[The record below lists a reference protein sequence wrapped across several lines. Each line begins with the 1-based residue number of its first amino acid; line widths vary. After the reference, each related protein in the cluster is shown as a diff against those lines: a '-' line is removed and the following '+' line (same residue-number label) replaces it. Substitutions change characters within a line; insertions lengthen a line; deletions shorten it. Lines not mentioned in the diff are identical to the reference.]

1 MNVVHFPT
9 LPADERHSPTRKFHS
24 FCQNLSLALDGKRD
38 IGTWGG
44 GHPFDVQI
52 RRIPAGAAVCP
63 HHAHFAQWELFL
75 VRRGEGTVRVGDATH
90 PVCAGDV
97 FIHPPN
103 EAHQL
108 TNTGSD
114 DLEVLI
120 VADNPPVDGCYYPD
134 SDKWALRTPGAPV
147 AFFRAEPV
155 DYFAG
160 EDPATAGA
168 PPAALANL
176 FTVKPPPFRKLNLDD
191 VAWEPWSSPKKKFG
205 SRSKELSIALG
216 ALRNTPTGL
225 GGHPFD
231 LELARLA
238 PGQCACPYHRHLLQ
252 WEMFILFAG
261 TAQLRVNGETAT
273 LRAGD
278 AVLHAPGTAHQI
290 SNAGADDLEFL
301 LIADNPPGDYYEYPD
316 SAKWGLRE
324 PRGNFRMQVVDYWDG
339 EE

>member
-9 LPADERHSPTRKFHS
+9 LPADERHSPGKKFHS
-24 FCQNLSLALDGKRD
+24 FCQNVSLALGGKRD
-38 IGTWGG
+38 TGPWGG
-44 GHPFDVQI
+44 GHPFDVQL

-63 HHAHFAQWELFL
+63 HHAHLAQWELFL
-75 VRRGEGTVRVGDATH
+75 VRRGEGTVRVGDATQ
-90 PVCAGDV
+90 PVRAGDV
-97 FIHPPN
+97 LLHPPG

-108 TNTGSD
+108 LNTGAGE
-114 DLEVLI
+114 LEVLI
-120 VADNPPVDGCYYPD
+120 VADNPPLDAFYYPD
-134 SDKWALRTPGAPV
+134 SNKWGLRPPNR
-147 AFFRAEPV
+147 FFTLEEA

-160 EDPATAGA
+160 EDPAPSVL
-168 PPAALANL
+168 PPAASSLAAAIR
-176 FTVKPPPFRKLNLDD
+176 PQASPFRRLHLDD
-191 VAWEPWSSPKKKFG
+191 LPWEPWLSPKKKFG

-216 ALRNTPTGL
+216 ARRNTPVGL

-252 WEMFILFAG
+252 WEMFMIFSG
-261 TAQLRVNGETAT
+261 TAHVRVNGETAT

-278 AVLHAPGTAHQI
+278 VVLHAPGTAHQI
-290 SNAGADDLEFL
+290 RNAGADELEFL

-324 PRGNFRMQVVDYWDG
+324 PRTNFRMQTVDYWEG